1 MPRPA
6 ASRGTASHETPCELE
21 GMLSEGWRRIFVRH
35 ECLMSAVRT
44 LLDLVRKPMDRSFRF
59 SKRCVSIGE
68 DLIAKVTNAIPAA

>member
-1 MPRPA
+1 
-6 ASRGTASHETPCELE
+6 
-21 GMLSEGWRRIFVRH
+21 
-35 ECLMSAVRT
+35 MSAVRT